1 MRYFGGRPLT
11 PLCYSYSCEH
21 STSYVLSKFYI
32 SLKYNLDSFFFFFLF
47 CPPPPPPTTC
57 PDHPALLS
65 GFITLENIILEAG
78 SRALH
83 GLQNLNSL
91 TKGNLGHYIEGSEL

>member
-32 SLKYNLDSFFFFFLF
+32 SLKYNLDSFFFFSILSPAA
-47 CPPPPPPTTC
+47 PPHHLP
-57 PDHPALLS
+57 
-65 GFITLENIILEAG
+65 
-78 SRALH
+78 
-83 GLQNLNSL
+83 
-91 TKGNLGHYIEGSEL
+91 